1 MLHDKFQTL
10 YIFTLRMSPSKGLQR
25 APSSKGDLP
34 ERYVFSA
41 DSPHADPA
49 HDSTT
54 RPSNGGSVGIVL
66 VIQKKGYMQCLGA
79 FSSDVLIPYH
89 LLPYFSALSVS
100 PLMLRHIRL
109 RIERFS

>member
-49 HDSTT
+49 LD
-54 RPSNGGSVGIVL
+54 R
-66 VIQKKGYMQCLGA
+66 
-79 FSSDVLIPYH
+79 
-89 LLPYFSALSVS
+89 
-100 PLMLRHIRL
+100 
-109 RIERFS
+109 